1 MSILEFQ
8 RLFYS
13 GKIYDGTTVNMIS
26 EYCSAGRESRMEASQ
41 NISKEELPFFNGKPY
56 MISADSMM
64 PEAFRRMFEVQ
75 KMKAGL
81 FLPID
86 VSGKTGNVRLL
97 LRG

>member
-1 MSILEFQ
+1 
-8 RLFYS
+8 
-13 GKIYDGTTVNMIS
+13 
-26 EYCSAGRESRMEASQ
+26 
-41 NISKEELPFFNGKPY
+41 

-86 VSGKTGNVRLL
+86 VSGKTGMYVCFCEDEKERIWDGGETSLSMMSEESY
-97 LRG
+97 RRFW